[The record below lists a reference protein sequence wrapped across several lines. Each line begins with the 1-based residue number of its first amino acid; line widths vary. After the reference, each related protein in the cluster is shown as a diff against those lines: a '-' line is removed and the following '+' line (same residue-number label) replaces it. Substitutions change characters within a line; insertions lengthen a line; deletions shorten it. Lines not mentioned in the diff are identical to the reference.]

1 MNSVLKVFWIEYL
14 SHIHLIV
21 NADGLDPTIMPT
33 VNAPTPGGLNWLKLG
48 RLFMD

>member
-21 NADGLDPTIMPT
+21 NADGLDPTIMPI
-33 VNAPTPGGLNWLKLG
+33 VNAPTPRGLNWQKLG
-48 RLFMD
+48 KLFMD